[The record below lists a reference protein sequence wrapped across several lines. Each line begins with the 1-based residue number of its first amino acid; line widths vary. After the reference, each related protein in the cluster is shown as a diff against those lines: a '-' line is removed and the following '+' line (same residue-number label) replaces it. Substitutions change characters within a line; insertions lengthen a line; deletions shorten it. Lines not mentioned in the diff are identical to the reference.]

1 MITELLDYFGCKKTV
16 NPNLQ
21 GFLKY
26 DFVCGDI
33 VIPKGRVLDLK
44 IYDKDRYQTYWK
56 GQSVLITTD
65 MFSTFLLPQS
75 STIQC
80 SDSSKCSG

>member
-1 MITELLDYFGCKKTV
+1 MITELLDYFGCRKTI
-16 NPNLQ
+16 NPKLQ

-33 VIPKGRVLDLK
+33 VIPKGRVLDLEV
-44 IYDKDRYQTYWK
+44 YDKDRYQTYWQ

-65 MFSTFLLPQS
+65 MFTMLIMPQT

-80 SDSSKCSG
+80 SGASECSG

>member
-1 MITELLDYFGCKKTV
+1 MITEFLDYFGCRKTV

-33 VIPKGRVLDLK
+33 VIPKGSVLDLI
-44 IYDKDRYQTYWK
+44 IYDKDRYQTYWQ

-65 MFSTFLLPQS
+65 MFSIMVVPQAT
-75 STIQC
+75 TIQC
-80 SDSSKCSG
+80 SGSSKYSR